1 MKKLSIITADELVN
15 SSKDIQEKWLKE
27 TKVNFKVDYEYVG
40 SFEQDGEEEDW
51 DWECG
56 EVCTYSELKCGET
69 PVYAFFIGTWSYH
82 VYHDLEL
89 FGIYKSAEEGKDL
102 VTKLDNFAG

>member
-1 MKKLSIITADELVN
+1 MTADELIK
-15 SSKDIQEKWLKE
+15 SSKEIQEKWLKE
-27 TKVNFKVDYEYVG
+27 TKIEFTVDYQYVG

-56 EVCTYSELKCGET
+56 DVCTYSELKCEET
-69 PVYAFFIGTWSYH
+69 TVYAFFIGTWSYH

-89 FGIYKSAEEGKDL
+89 FGIYKSADEGKDL
-102 VTKLDNFAG
+102 VSKVDNFAG

>member
-1 MKKLSIITADELVN
+1 MNADELIN

-51 DWECG
+51 DWDCG
-56 EVCTYSELKCGET
+56 DVCTYSELKCEET
-69 PVYAFFIGTWSYH
+69 TVYAFFIGTWSYH

-89 FGIYKSAEEGKDL
+89 FGIYKSAEVGIDL
-102 VTKLDNFAG
+102 VSKLDNFAG